1 MSWDNNC
8 VDCDK
13 PISDDYERC
22 FDCNDTY
29 TNEELPIAYSEIVN
43 AHLPAS
49 WIFKIKGEEIQLP
62 HSECTLDEE
71 HLKVYVPRWLAE
83 KKEID

>member
-13 PISDDYERC
+13 KISDDYERC
-22 FDCNDTY
+22 YDCNEIY
-29 TNEELPIAYSEIVN
+29 NNEELPIVYQELDGENEKCWFVVINKEKVT
-43 AHLPAS
+43 LPKS
-49 WIFKIKGEEIQLP
+49 Q
-62 HSECTLDEE
+62 CTLDKESS
-71 HLKVYVPRWLAE
+71 KVYVPRWLAE